1 MEDPDPNSYGAAFA
15 AAGGGMFVTEL
26 AESGISCVVL
36 VFTLHGDYSRTGPS
50 TVMYGFQCL
59 VLLGASILRPLFPSI

>member
-15 AAGGGMFVTEL
+15 AAGGGMFVTEF
-26 AESGISCVVL
+26 AESGISCVFP
-36 VFTLHGDYSRTGPS
+36 VFTLHENYSWTGPS

-59 VLLGASILRPLFPSI
+59 VLLGTSILRPLFPSV

>member
-15 AAGGGMFVTEL
+15 TAGGGVFVTEF

-36 VFTLHGDYSRTGPS
+36 VFSLHEYYSWTGPS

-59 VLLGASILRPLFPSI
+59 VLLGASFL